1 MYSVLRFL
9 FLFCTE
15 EREVYTSVLRQ
26 ALFNQRPLKRLFFFS
41 PPFISIYEDLNCSIC
56 LSYLYADRSWTF
68 QRILFVYL
76 SHLCGI
82 IRCASENDKSSD
94 NTQTMDEKNK
104 NKGAVVVFPL
114 FRPNVNIIV
123 RVRGQRVWYKSRL
136 SIEQTCIRC
145 DAHENTR
152 ARLCPAFY
160 FFFVFI
166 VQKGPSIFDNLIQL
180 LINKLY
186 W

>member
-1 MYSVLRFL
+1 MASRHF
-9 FLFCTE
+9 
-15 EREVYTSVLRQ
+15 
-26 ALFNQRPLKRLFFFS
+26 FFFS
-41 PPFISIYEDLNCSIC
+41 PECIAFYVSFFFFARRRGKCIPQCCAKLSSINVRSKDSFFIPPFISIYEDLNCSIC

-123 RVRGQRVWYKSRL
+123 RVRGPTGVVQIPALNWTNVYTLWRTRKYPSPIVPCFF
-136 SIEQTCIRC
+136 IFFCI
-145 DAHENTR
+145 HR
-152 ARLCPAFY
+152 A
-160 FFFVFI
+160 
-166 VQKGPSIFDNLIQL
+166 KGSVYI
-180 LINKLY
+180 